1 MKFQKWWSLALCF
14 ATLGMAG
21 CSGTTPDN
29 LGVENGRL
37 APCPSSPNC
46 VSTQAEDPA
55 HSIDPLAYTGSVEEA
70 QTQILAILQSMER
83 VAIVRNEPGYIH
95 AEARSRIFRFV
106 DDVEFTFD
114 ETAKLIHFRS
124 AARLGQGD
132 GGVNRNRMQGIVD
145 AFLERT
151 AVRTTVSRAG

>member
-83 VAIVRNEPGYIH
+83 VAIVRNEPGYGLCELSGCSKGLNVN
-95 AEARSRIFRFV
+95 AELV
-106 DDVEFTFD
+106 TQDTF
-114 ETAKLIHFRS
+114 EQVTGHV
-124 AARLGQGD
+124 GNHV
-132 GGVNRNRMQGIVD
+132 GGEPD
-145 AFLERT
+145 HSFA
-151 AVRTTVSRAG
+151 